1 MKFLLNKPAE
11 SFSADLMI
19 KSTLEGRARLLNRRE
34 LIRPSAHASR
44 LIGLMKLLFPAAA
57 LALVG
62 LTFAWSQLMPDK
74 GQLIIGDN
82 SVRNVGVDGLFIENP
97 RYVGMDERDRPYQ
110 ISAFSA
116 VQKNKSDDLIYLTA
130 PKADIFLTASGWVAI
145 NSEKGVYHKSSEVL
159 DLLGSVKVFYDK
171 GYQFETETIKLDL
184 RKGTGISNT
193 NVSLHG
199 KAGEIESEGFKIS
212 HNGTRIFFKGKSK
225 AILRGSR
232 KGNL

>member
-1 MKFLLNKPAE
+1 LKFLLDKPTN
-11 SFSADLMI
+11 SFSTDLI
-19 KSTLEGRARLLNRRE
+19 IESIPERRARLLNRSG
-34 LIRPSAHASR
+34 LTRPTAHASR

-57 LALVG
+57 VALVG
-62 LTFAWSQLMPDK
+62 LTFAWPQLIPDK
-74 GQLIIGDN
+74 GQFRIGEN
-82 SVRNVGVDGLFIENP
+82 SVGKVDVDGLFIENP
-97 RYVGMDERDRPYQ
+97 RYVGMDEQDRPYQ

-116 VQKNKSDDLIYLTA
+116 VQKNKSEDLIYLTA

-145 NSEKGVYHKSSEVL
+145 NSEKGIYHKSSEVL
-159 DLLGSVKVFYDK
+159 DLFGDVKVFYDK

-193 NVSLHG
+193 NVRLHG

-212 HNGTRIFFKGKSK
+212 HNGTRVLFKGKSK

-232 KGNL
+232 EGNL

>member
-1 MKFLLNKPAE
+1 
-11 SFSADLMI
+11 
-19 KSTLEGRARLLNRRE
+19 
-34 LIRPSAHASR
+34 
-44 LIGLMKLLFPAAA
+44 MKLLFPAAA

-74 GQLIIGDN
+74 GQLRIGDN
-82 SVRNVGVDGLFIENP
+82 SVGNVGFDGLFIENP
-97 RYVGMDERDRPYQ
+97 RYVGIDEQDRPYQ
-110 ISAFSA
+110 ISAFNA

-145 NSEKGVYHKSSEVL
+145 NSEKGVYYKSSEVL
-159 DLLGSVKVFYDK
+159 DLSGNVKVFYDK

-184 RKGTGISNT
+184 RKGTGISST

-212 HNGTRIFFKGKSK
+212 HNGTRILFK
-225 AILRGSR
+225 
-232 KGNL
+232 